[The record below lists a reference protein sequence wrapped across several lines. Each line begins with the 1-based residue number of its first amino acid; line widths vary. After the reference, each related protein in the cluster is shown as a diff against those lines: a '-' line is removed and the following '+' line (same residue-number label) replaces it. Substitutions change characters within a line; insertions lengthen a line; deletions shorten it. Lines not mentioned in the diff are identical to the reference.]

1 MRFTCSKNKKLT
13 KRRSKGQT
21 GPTKNLAD
29 FEHFN
34 CSQWLDMRNKAW
46 TGEKYFIPIFLLYM
60 MKLKKS
66 S

>member
-1 MRFTCSKNKKLT
+1 MIGMRFTCSKNKKLT

-46 TGEKYFIPIFLLYM
+46 TG
-60 MKLKKS
+60 KK
-66 S
+66 